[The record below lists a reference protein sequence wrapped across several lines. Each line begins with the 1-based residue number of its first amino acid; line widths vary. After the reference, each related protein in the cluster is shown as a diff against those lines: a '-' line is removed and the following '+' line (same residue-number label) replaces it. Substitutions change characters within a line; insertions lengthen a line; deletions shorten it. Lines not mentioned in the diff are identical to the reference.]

1 MNVDY
6 SFAQLPTTLAINRL
20 PLVITGP
27 GDYKTRDGRRVTIRQ
42 IVMYAPT
49 PSHNTPRHEV
59 TAFEAKGSLWRM
71 FRGKEQ
77 PRQPE
82 IWHLSGRN
90 MPVNEH
96 GRDIVEYW
104 PCAEFDQFLRGYMT
118 ALWWSTSDEV
128 DGEEVHLD
136 EFEPSEGAVRKCTK
150 DCFHFFWANKHD
162 LDKAASRYDL
172 SRGDGADTGYD
183 FAGHDFALTRNGHGA
198 GFWDRKELKVRG
210 LDERLTKA
218 SDEAGRAEA
227 YLGDDKLIYIG

>member
-6 SFAQLPTTLAINRL
+6 SFAQLPTTLAINSL

-27 GDYKTRDGRRVTIRQ
+27 GDYKTRDGRRVTIRS
-42 IVMYAPT
+42 IVPYAPL
-49 PSHNTPRHEV
+49 PNGNLRHEV
-59 TAFEAKGSLWRM
+59 TAFEAKGSLWKM
-71 FRGKEQ
+71 YRGQ
-77 PRQPE
+77 PRPRTPD

-90 MPVNEH
+90 LPAGEQP
-96 GRDIVEYW
+96 RDIVGYW
-104 PCAEFDQFLRGYMT
+104 ECPEFDQFLRGYMT
-118 ALWWSTSDEV
+118 ALWWSTSNEV

-162 LDKAASRYDL
+162 LDKAAARYDL

-210 LDERLTKA
+210 LGERLTKA
-218 SDEAGRAEA
+218 CEVAGRVEA
-227 YLGDDKLIYIG
+227 YLGDDKLIHIG